1 MATYMTFMMK
11 ALSKMQ
17 DRRSVLF
24 GLAAIGAA
32 SVFPMRAFAFS
43 PAQAEA
49 QITKV
54 VADITSI
61 INSGKPVSSMIGS
74 FERLFATYA
83 DVPRVAQLVLGAD
96 NRRATPAERTAF
108 AKSFQGYMAR
118 KYGKRFRDFAGGTV
132 EVTGA
137 REVKS
142 FQEVQAVA
150 KLPGK
155 APFAVSFM
163 VSDKSG
169 RDKFFDL
176 LIEGISL
183 LKSERAEIG
192 AMLDKR
198 GGNIDA
204 MIADLKQA
212 G

>member
-1 MATYMTFMMK
+1 
-11 ALSKMQ
+11 MQ

-118 KYGKRFRDFAGGTV
+118 KYGKRFREFIGGKITV
-132 EVTGA
+132 NKTRTVKTYYEVVTTA
-137 REVKS
+137 QTAQWAPYEVI
-142 FQEVQAVA
+142 FVVA
-150 KLPGK
+150 NTN
-155 APFAVSFM
+155 
-163 VSDKSG
+163 G
-169 RDKFFDL
+169 RFIDIV
-176 LIEGISL
+176 IEGISL
-183 LKSERAEIG
+183 IKAERTEIG
-192 AMLDKR
+192 AMLDRR
-198 GGNIDA
+198 GGNISQ
-204 MIADLKQA
+204 MIEDLQKA

>member
-32 SVFPMRAFAFS
+32 SLFPMRAFAFS

-118 KYGKRFRDFAGGTV
+118 KYGKRFREFIGGKITV
-132 EVTGA
+132 NKTRTVKTYYEVVTTA
-137 REVKS
+137 QTAQWAPYEVI
-142 FQEVQAVA
+142 FVVA
-150 KLPGK
+150 NTN
-155 APFAVSFM
+155 
-163 VSDKSG
+163 G
-169 RDKFFDL
+169 RFIDIV
-176 LIEGISL
+176 IEGISL
-183 LKSERAEIG
+183 IKAERTEIG
-192 AMLDKR
+192 AMLDRR
-198 GGNIDA
+198 GGNISQ
-204 MIADLKQA
+204 MIEDLQKA

>member
-118 KYGKRFRDFAGGTV
+118 KYGKRFREFIGGKITV
-132 EVTGA
+132 NKTRTVKTYYEVVTTA
-137 REVKS
+137 QTAQWAPYEVI
-142 FQEVQAVA
+142 FVVA
-150 KLPGK
+150 NTN
-155 APFAVSFM
+155 
-163 VSDKSG
+163 G
-169 RDKFFDL
+169 RFIDIV
-176 LIEGISL
+176 IEGISL
-183 LKSERAEIG
+183 IKAERTEIG
-192 AMLDKR
+192 AMLDRR
-198 GGNIDA
+198 GGNISQ
-204 MIADLKQA
+204 MIEDLQKA